1 MPSSTL
7 PSWVLECLCPG
18 VRTTESG
25 LPLPSQARWT
35 LVERP
40 PRLLPSA
47 SSNEWPSPF
56 LDLCD
61 SALCVLPQRAG
72 EPAQGRVV
80 HAHLPLDLA
89 HRVRF
94 GLDVGKQPIPSAI
107 PPPAHEAVVAGLP
120 GTVAGGQVAPGRP
133 GPELP
138 QDAVYGRAVVLPLL
152 ASPAVRGQKRRDT
165 LPRLVRQLAPL
176 YHSFSHRHHL

>member
-35 LVERP
+35 LVDRP

-72 EPAQGRVV
+72 EPARPCRPRS
-80 HAHLPLDLA
+80 HLPLDLA
-89 HRVRF
+89 HRVRL

-107 PPPAHEAVVAGLP
+107 PPPAHEVVVAGLP
-120 GTVAGGQVAPGRP
+120 GTTVEGKSLHGGP
-133 GPELP
+133 
-138 QDAVYGRAVVLPLL
+138 
-152 ASPAVRGQKRRDT
+152 VRSLQRMPFTT
-165 LPRLVRQLAPL
+165 LRCSL
-176 YHSFSHRHHL
+176 H